1 MLNACGEAADTS
13 GLSGSYVLK
22 NIEEDGVTL
31 SEGFVAEVGLTLR
44 LDPGGTGAVLNSD
57 SEGALRW
64 RYEQDRLSVN
74 IGSVRLT
81 GYLDGSDL
89 FLQPDDESVHLRFV
103 PEAQAMPDETGA
115 GTTQRADIASKVWSG
130 NWYGWW
136 KIEQSEG
143 TLPVTWYDR
152 CGSFALQQDGS
163 LRFTVWDEDGSRS
176 EPLGEIL
183 FQETDDHQFSSL
195 SGYFLYE
202 KITSGE
208 WILPQTGKEI
218 MLENFRHYANGE
230 RFTFTI
236 YLRPWG
242 AKWEDLAEEQRPFY
256 YEDWYLIQVR
266 ENQPMPDRIPWQEL
280 ERIRETPSD

>member
-1 MLNACGEAADTS
+1 MRSAKT
-13 GLSGSYVLK
+13 
-22 NIEEDGVTL
+22 
-31 SEGFVAEVGLTLR
+31 
-44 LDPGGTGAVLNSD
+44 
-57 SEGALRW
+57 
-64 RYEQDRLSVN
+64 
-74 IGSVRLT
+74 
-81 GYLDGSDL
+81 
-89 FLQPDDESVHLRFV
+89 
-103 PEAQAMPDETGA
+103 
-115 GTTQRADIASKVWSG
+115 WSG

-143 TLPVTWYDR
+143 TLPVTWYDC

-183 FQETDDHQFSSL
+183 FQETDNHQFSSL

-208 WILPQTGKEI
+208 WILPQAGKEL
-218 MLENFRHYANGE
+218 MLENFRHDANGE

-242 AKWEDLAEEQRPFY
+242 AKWEDLAEKQRPFY